1 MKIPTE
7 VIYIYICTLM
17 CEVVIG
23 TDHHPTA
30 ETQNLLVSLN
40 EIYTVSVCQAETK
53 KNTCT
58 IHVYIANFYKK
69 DIQ

>member
-1 MKIPTE
+1 
-7 VIYIYICTLM
+7 M